1 MTKYKLY
8 FKDVDP
14 DTGDISQF
22 KEIAKLECEENTLQ
36 WIIYSLNSEG
46 MNPNRDFYYEEISNT
61 KEKKENSIE
70 LLNSEGPVL
79 VAKKKTNGQFHII
92 DEKKNTVVILSERE
106 IQSFIHGDITIP
118 KNNSNGYW
126 KYAEYPGDMKPN
138 LKKLDEFIGIDT
150 TDKTY

>member
-22 KEIAKLECEENTLQ
+22 EEIAKLECEENTLQ

-61 KEKKENSIE
+61 KERKENSIE
-70 LLNSEGPVL
+70 LLNSEGPIL
-79 VAKKKTNGQFHII
+79 VAKKKNNLFHII
-92 DEKKNTVVILSERE
+92 DEHKNTIAILYERE
-106 IQSFIHGDITIP
+106 IQSFVHGDMMIH
-118 KNNSNGYW
+118 KNEEKKYW
-126 KYAEYPGDMKPN
+126 KYSEYPGDMKPD